1 MCWRVSG
8 RSVFYYYCSR
18 YLAHLNSMLYNRD
31 PCMPYAAVGRWNPVE
46 PNFQH
51 EYAMNNQVSPDVSR
65 LKRFCTLQAA
75 DGVPDVE
82 CVDAP
87 ANKDLSSHGGSGA
100 AVKCTK
106 CPTSRRKGNGECVAT
121 DRYQK
126 TRYPL
131 AIIII

>member
-1 MCWRVSG
+1 
-8 RSVFYYYCSR
+8 
-18 YLAHLNSMLYNRD
+18 MLYNRD

-100 AVKCTK
+100 AAKCIK
-106 CPTSRRKGNGECVAT
+106 SPTRRLEGNGLASALLPT
-121 DRYQK
+121 DV
-126 TRYPL
+126 TRLGTHSPL
-131 AIIII
+131 VSSV